1 MKSNVTGLAIV
12 CALLLIGSAAGLFAY
27 QTGSAEAGQQTAEA
41 GQQTAEAGRTI
52 AVYKSPT

>member
-12 CALLLIGSAAGLFAY
+12 GSLLLIGGAAGLFAY
-27 QTGSAEAGQQTAEA
+27 PTGSAET
-41 GQQTAEAGRTI
+41 GRTI

>member
-12 CALLLIGSAAGLFAY
+12 GALLLIGSAAGLFAY

-41 GQQTAEAGRTI
+41 GRTI